1 MGINAESLQT
11 LEGLVR
17 HYSPS
22 GEEAAVVS
30 WLVEHMRALGFT
42 TAFRDQAGNA
52 VGVIGTGAKNA
63 VLLGH
68 IDTVRGELP
77 IRVDDERIYGRGTV
91 DAKGSL
97 ACFVSAAAAVT
108 PAPDLRL
115 TVIGAVDEERGSS
128 GARYAA
134 DAYQADFVIV
144 GEPNRWDRIG
154 LGYKGTLPMKL
165 SLRRPASHT
174 ASAVVTAAEEWVQN
188 WNNFHQFA
196 AEYNADKPKLFDQ
209 LLVSLRSLQAG
220 EDQEGQFAIGEIGC
234 RLPPEGTP
242 GEWFDRL
249 RELAPLAELEMTAVP
264 IPAWRCEK
272 NTAPVRAFLKAI
284 RAHEGTPA
292 FVYKTGTAD
301 LNIVAPAWRCPAL
314 VYGPGDSALDH
325 TDGEYLEIAEYLKA
339 IEVLKD
345 ALNQLISA
353 GS

>member
-1 MGINAESLQT
+1 MNANAESVRT
-11 LEGLVR
+11 LEGLIS

-30 WLVEHMRALGFT
+30 WLVDRMRTLGFT
-42 TAFRDQAGNA
+42 AAFRDQAGNA

-68 IDTVRGELP
+68 IDTVRGDLP
-77 IRVDDERIYGRGTV
+77 LRMDKERIYGRGTV

-97 ACFVSAAAAVT
+97 ACFVSAAAAVS
-108 PAPDLRL
+108 PASDWRL
-115 TVIGAVDEERGSS
+115 TVIGAVDEERGSA

-134 DAYQADFVIV
+134 EAYQADFVIV

-154 LGYKGTLPMKL
+154 LGYKGTLPMRL

-174 ASAVVTAAEEWVQN
+174 ASAAITAAEEWVQC
-188 WNNFHQFA
+188 WNSIYRFA
-196 AEYNADKPKLFDQ
+196 GEYNADKPKLFDQ

-220 EDQEGQFAIGEIGC
+220 EDQEGQFASGEIGC

-242 GEWFDRL
+242 GEWFEKL
-249 RELAPLAELEMTAVP
+249 QKLVSAGELEKTAVP
-264 IPAWRCEK
+264 IPSWRCEK
-272 NTAPVRAFLKAI
+272 NTALVRAFMKAI
-284 RAHEGTPA
+284 RAQEGTPA

-301 LNIVAPAWRCPAL
+301 LNIVAPAWGCPAL

-325 TDGEYLEIAEYLKA
+325 TAGEYLEIAEYLKA

-345 ALNQLISA
+345 ALNQLITA
-353 GS
+353 G